1 VTLRVDLPPR
11 GDVPRDYVGDLGPE
25 GVAALLAPGRVGP
38 MEVASRIVLPA
49 MESNLGSRE
58 GRVTERLVRYYRE
71 RARGGV
77 AWVTTENTSV
87 HPSGRVTAMMLRI
100 ETDADGAA
108 FAPLADAVH
117 AEGSK
122 LLVQLSHAG
131 RQTLFDFAGGP
142 PWAPS
147 AIACPIMKDAPR
159 AMTDDD
165 VHELIRCFVAG
176 AARAQAAGAD
186 GVELHMA
193 HGYLLCGFLSPDQNR
208 RDDAWGGD
216 TDRRC
221 AFPTAVVRG
230 IREACGDGFAIV
242 ARISADEYVEG
253 GIVPEEAVAIAR
265 RLVAAGVDALHVS
278 ACNYE
283 SMFWNIPTYFLPE
296 APFAPLAR
304 RIRSEVGVPVITVGR
319 LHRPAVAARA
329 LLRGDADFVAMG
341 RALIADPL
349 LPRKLREGSAEDV
362 RPCLACN
369 RCIASINGA
378 RLECTVN
385 PDVGFEGVD
394 RGAAGRVVVVGGGVA
409 GMAAA
414 LGAFEGGAS
423 VRLIERGR
431 LGGQLDVAAMPPGKE
446 PVAWYDA
453 WLQRRLRASGVEV
466 VEGRAAEAADLEGAD
481 LLVWAA
487 GSRPTPRRWPGD
499 AGLRHV
505 ALDDAMR
512 DPALVGPRPVV
523 VGAGAGGSECAHWLA
538 HQGADVVLLEARRK
552 IAHNLIPNLR
562 FHLERE
568 LEEEG
573 VRAFVQVKDMR
584 IDGDDLWFRTRKEGE
599 VLVVGVT
606 ALVDAAG
613 RQPIDVPEALVA
625 GFGGRVVRLGDA
637 ARPGSIFEALTDAAT
652 LWRSVEPPA

>member
-1 VTLRVDLPPR
+1 MTLRVDLPPR
-11 GDVPRDYVGDLGPE
+11 GDISRDYTGDLSAE
-25 GVAALLAPGRVGP
+25 GIEALLAPGRIGA
-38 MEVASRIVLPA
+38 MEVGSRIVLPA
-49 MESNLGSRE
+49 MESNLGTKD
-58 GRVTERLVRYYRE
+58 GRVTDRLIRYYVE

-87 HPSGRVTAMMLRI
+87 HRSGRVTPMMLRI
-100 ETDADGAA
+100 ETDEEGAL
-108 FAPLADAVH
+108 FAGLADAIH
-117 AEGSK
+117 AEGCK

-131 RQTLFDFAGGP
+131 RQTLYDFAGGP

-147 AIACPIMKDAPR
+147 AIACPIMKDEPR
-159 AMTDDD
+159 AMTEADIL
-165 VHELIRCFVAG
+165 ELIDCFVAG
-176 AARAQAAGAD
+176 ARRAHGAGAD

-216 TDRRC
+216 TERRC
-221 AFPTAVVRG
+221 RFPTSVVRG
-230 IREACGDGFAIV
+230 IREACGPDFAIV
-242 ARISADEYVEG
+242 ARMSADEYVEG
-253 GIVPEEAVAIAR
+253 GIVPDEAVEIAR
-265 RLVAAGVDALHVS
+265 RLVEAGADALHVS

-304 RIRSEVGVPVITVGR
+304 RIREATGVPVISVGR
-319 LHRPAVAARA
+319 LHRPAVAARV

-341 RALIADPL
+341 RALIADPRI
-349 LPRKLREGSAEDV
+349 PQKLREATAADI

-385 PDVGFEGVD
+385 PDIGFEG
-394 RGAAGRVVVVGGGVA
+394 ATSTSSGRVVVVGGGVA

-414 LGAFEGGAS
+414 LRAEHGGA
-423 VRLIERGR
+423 VVTLIERR
-431 LGGQLDVAAMPPGKE
+431 ALGGQLDVAAMPPSKE

-453 WLQRRLRASGVEV
+453 WLQRRVRASGVEV
-466 VEGRAAEAADLEGAD
+466 VLGREAVAADLIGVD
-481 LLVWAA
+481 TLIWAA
-487 GSRPTPRRWPGD
+487 GSVPTPRRWPGD
-499 AGLRHV
+499 EQLRHV
-505 ALDDAMR
+505 GLDEAMR
-512 DPALVGPRPVV
+512 DPSSVGSRPVV
-523 VGAGAGGSECAHWLA
+523 VGAGAGGSEAAHWLA

-568 LEEEG
+568 LTDEG
-573 VRAFVQVKDMR
+573 VRMFVQVKEMR
-584 IDGDDLWFRTRKEGE
+584 FEGTTLHFRSRKLGE
-599 VLVVGVT
+599 VAIEGVT

-613 RQPIDVPEALVA
+613 RQPVELPDVLVA
-625 GFGGRVVRLGDA
+625 GFGGAVVKLGDA
-637 ARPGSIFEALTDAAT
+637 GVPGSIFEGLIGAAEQF
-652 LWRSVEPPA
+652 RG